1 MYRRPRSTLHFLF
14 RWCASIALVFYIITL
29 THCTRSR
36 VLPEDEMDSSSWIS
50 PLSLSVPLSKVVVT
64 LHSLMNWML
73 AAWSSLPTSLQ
84 LKQNNNLSEL
94 TFPVTPR
101 DIYPWY
107 IQDLMRTDK
116 NILGLIFQFQVLIF
130 FYFFLKFWIFLA
142 CPHRVKYIAPEKN
155 EKQNI
160 VIKYSFLLIF

>member
-1 MYRRPRSTLHFLF
+1 
-14 RWCASIALVFYIITL
+14 
-29 THCTRSR
+29 
-36 VLPEDEMDSSSWIS
+36 
-50 PLSLSVPLSKVVVT
+50 
-64 LHSLMNWML
+64 MNWML

-160 VIKYSFLLIF
+160 VIKYSFLWIF

>member
-29 THCTRSR
+29 TRCTRSR

-116 NILGLIFQFQVLIF
+116 NILGLTFQFQVLIF
-130 FYFFLKFWIFLA
+130 FIFFYFG
-142 CPHRVKYIAPEKN
+142 Y
-155 EKQNI
+155 
-160 VIKYSFLLIF
+160 FLLVPIEWNILLLRRMKNKI